1 MTKLLNGKFTL
12 HLCIYS
18 KWVLYSSYK
27 ICIFHWR
34 KCGNKQVKYIEW
46 VYKYPHN
53 EKMSYSKYR
62 QKISMLGFNES
73 KWYGEGT

>member
-1 MTKLLNGKFTL
+1 MPDFQ
-12 HLCIYS
+12 
-18 KWVLYSSYK
+18 
-27 ICIFHWR
+27 IF
-34 KCGNKQVKYIEW
+34 IFL